1 MECAAASA
9 ETEGADAAQET
20 MTAPS
25 RGAAT
30 RQQEHYQPS
39 PPADTSWHV
48 VAGQTAR
55 VDTGQPK
62 ATSRILIGTDEV
74 ALAGRAGLQ

>member
-25 RGAAT
+25 RGGSNEAAGAL
-30 RQQEHYQPS
+30 
-39 PPADTSWHV
+39 PAVT
-48 VAGQTAR
+48 
-55 VDTGQPK
+55 TG
-62 ATSRILIGTDEV
+62 
-74 ALAGRAGLQ
+74 